1 MRIFYVQAINAN
13 ANANMGF
20 ICYVLD
26 RYLPPPAMSKVSVD
40 FCFQGLTN

>member
-13 ANANMGF
+13 SNANMGF

-26 RYLPPPAMSKVSVD
+26 RYLPVK
-40 FCFQGLTN
+40 FQLTSASRA